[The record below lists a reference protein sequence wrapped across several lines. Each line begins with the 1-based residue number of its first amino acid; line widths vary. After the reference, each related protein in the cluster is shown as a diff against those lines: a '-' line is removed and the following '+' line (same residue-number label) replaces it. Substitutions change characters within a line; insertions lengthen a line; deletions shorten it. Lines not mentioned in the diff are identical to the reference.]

1 MWANTTYK
9 FKNGQY
15 IYFKYAGNSDWTS
28 ATYVPKFNW
37 FWDSGSWCSA
47 DLGTAVPGTSN
58 AYYYATVPNEYTG
71 YIQILRMNGSNT
83 DEQWNY
89 TSNFEAVSDHTKNC
103 FYLSGSGWDNVTLT
117 ATTYAPPAK
126 SVALSYDVVPSSGSG
141 TSLDPY
147 IVPTG
152 TTVRVTAAGTSE
164 LDDPDITKKYK
175 WDSGSYGTTAYKD
188 LSCSTNN
195 TTYSTTVSYKNYI
208 SSTAST
214 NDKSATV
221 YFKAVS
227 TPTISLSAPSTGVR
241 GNSITLT
248 ATPANAST
256 PTIVY
261 EYSTSSTFASSITS
275 IASTTSTTQSWTIPA
290 GTSGTTYYLRARMT
304 ISATTYYS
312 SILTLTA
319 YGKKTIHV
327 KNSNNWSTLYLYA
340 WDSSSNL
347 LNGDWPGTSGAG
359 SNGLSCTNT
368 GGQWWDVVITTQV
381 DGFILNQNVSG
392 DANQTADL
400 SYTTYTDDRC
410 LAIGTNEGKRT
421 LSNSVVTCPSAPT
434 SISTSAATSLT
445 NTTATINGSIGGN
458 GNDNITSYGFYWGTS
473 ATPGTQVEKGTSN
486 YTGSISHNLTSLTA
500 GTTYYYQAY
509 ATNGQGTTKST
520 PVASFKAPYSVTVQK
535 PTGCSSITPD
545 AGSYY
550 YSTGFT
556 VTTVAATGYSFSS
569 WSATNGT
576 TSSASSPSTGTNT
589 VTFTPT
595 ANSAVIKPVYTENKS
610 DITISAGAGGRITT
624 PASLSNPYSLGVATK
639 KAIVATP
646 NPGYYFKNWTCTG
659 TAVVENANSASTNA
673 KTDGTSG
680 GMGTVTANFEK
691 KWAVYGST
699 SDLGSWSTPQYLDSI
714 NATKWEVEVTL
725 SANTSYTFKLKY
737 LPEGESGWYGYGT
750 EGEST
755 YHTFVGQT
763 GTVTLAKSTA
773 NLRLLSAGAGKYKF
787 TINPSTKALSVT
799 YPTVTHPTNDYV
811 YFKNTPNWSPFKAH
825 IWGGTSGT
833 STGWSNLPTLS
844 TCTFDSKT
852 YYYAAIGDHSTF
864 MIVNSDNDNNKTADL
879 TASTHMGKYYD
890 VVNKSTQSS
899 EVAARWYDFK
909 ITITLN
915 QQSATSNSSPTSYN
929 PIYNSTVL
937 ASLSGNPSKTGYT
950 YEGFYT
956 AIAGGGS
963 QLIGTDKAWKQ
974 VANYTDASKHWIK
987 TASATLYAKW
997 TQSVTLNQNSATTNG
1012 STSVSATF
1020 NGSIGSITAPSKD
1033 GYTFGGWCSGDA
1045 GSILVINASGVLQQN
1060 VTDWTSNDATPK
1072 WKHEGASTLYA
1083 KWTQTVTLNANTSY
1097 HGSGDNTSATI
1108 LLNATSKSSIT
1119 HCTPATG
1126 YHLVGYYTAATAGT
1140 KILDADGS
1148 FAGDNITVSDVA
1160 YTSSGKWVKA
1170 GATTLY
1176 AQYAP
1181 NTYTINFNKN
1191 DGSYV
1196 GTATGTTASVNAT
1209 YDANVTLTA
1218 NGFSLTGYT
1227 FAGWATTSGGSV
1239 EYLNGATLTTP
1250 NFTSTDG
1257 GTYTLYA
1264 KWTENTYSTTVSN
1277 DGHGTVSPTGSV
1289 NISHHTGTTLTAT
1302 PSTNY
1307 VFKDWTISGGGIT
1320 PTTSSSKSQVFK
1332 ATSAGGSIRA
1342 NFADEWNIMGNQW
1355 GSWGTYNGMPATGN
1369 ANEFSV
1375 TLTLAARTNYEFK
1388 VVKRVYNG
1396 DDVYYTNASTTFTR
1410 GGTTTVTG
1418 LTTGGTGNHMTLTT
1432 DAAGDYT
1439 FTFKKDASTSNM
1451 KVTITFPT
1459 AYTVTFGKGT
1469 GGATITATASAS
1481 GTLTSGNYVAA
1492 GENITFTQT
1501 ASTGYTFSNWYDA
1514 ITGGSVVSTMGAS
1527 DNILNGIAANA
1538 TVYSRYTANTYAV
1551 TFDYATNGGTKTSGN
1566 DVNNA
1571 TYDQATM
1578 PVPTVKKDGYCIGWY
1593 SASEDGTLVIDAS
1606 GNLQPN
1612 VEVDEVIWTDED
1624 GKWKKTS
1631 AATVYAQF
1639 AIPTISMNPN
1649 PSLLN
1654 AGGKKDTI
1662 VLHPTYSCPPT
1673 GDYNITYA
1681 VGYQANHTLMSP
1693 QPPIIYGTGAGV
1705 GYDSIKMP
1713 LEANIYELIAIL
1725 KTGSTRGE
1733 GTEIRRDTM
1742 RYAVQDKYTITLRYM
1757 VDGVDVASST
1767 TWYAFPRGGDSARVK
1782 APLEKEGYVLD
1793 YWELGVGIDT
1803 CNNRC
1808 TRDAYTEDRWVYA
1821 ENNGTI
1827 KLHYKTRPNTVY
1839 FFDTFG
1845 RYWYSTMMKKYDY
1858 GTSGY
1863 WNTGKGAGAKGYTSD
1878 TVKASTVGLEHDRMY
1893 AAIEEGTT
1901 HLAFTHRKM
1910 DGSQNFWGH
1919 KDSYEHETKAPLVIY
1934 RTDFNAA
1941 TPMFVPVTTDIAS
1954 DYYVLNHTDKDG
1966 DTPEGE
1972 AHYYRGFWIKNSPVA
1987 DSTGYYLKV
1996 YNQVEVDGGK
2006 LIQSIP
2012 LRLTQTGEGGSFEL
2026 TATMDLEGGKTY
2038 GFKFTKAD
2046 TGGTKWFGNAS
2057 TMTSANHTGW
2067 VFATGTNNCGLTTTA
2082 AGDYTFHVY
2091 CKDFGTI
2098 AANTATAA
2106 QVQGQL
2112 AVTVDY
2118 STLAN
2123 DYRLLYSD
2131 AVQTEPIASYTVQRR
2146 AEGKDTVSFFIRPNN
2161 TPSLKIQKFTG
2172 SAWEDSVAVSLEGIA
2187 KDSVYVFYLEQSAE
2201 TGKLIVTGHDY
2212 YDGDFYIRTDCVDE
2226 HKWDYKQSLAAHR
2239 MTPSD
2244 YGQTSIQPFK
2254 FSHYYAHWCE
2264 AKTNVKYV
2272 IANKYAPCITDT
2284 VITDAYADSTGGFI
2298 KAATKGASVRFMY
2311 NKGTNATQRAYLA
2324 GAQGSSYDPDY
2335 LKITTSGDKMG
2346 TTAATPSTLT
2356 ELTFNDEKNWIYQAA
2371 IKAKPGLTAKL
2382 TAEFNGNTQYF
2393 LGSSSEEEQILG
2405 GTGDAWQQIL
2415 LTYDFKQN
2423 RLICAWQPSGDSI
2436 NGNVPINADVMII
2449 REAQDDAQQIIF
2461 KNNDSKLSSVKYI
2474 YSVMQFNYDDMVGH
2488 MWRWDYTTYSL
2499 CMYYISFPYDVAVN
2513 DIMAPGSI
2521 GQEWRLQRYNGEKRA
2536 KGWFAGDGVTTFWED
2551 LQAGDTLKAYEGYSL
2566 LLNRR
2571 IFNDGSSSV
2580 WENKKAGDKL
2590 YMYFPSINATTGVVA
2605 NETVN
2610 VVVPQHLC
2618 EVDRVFDQDLTLPS
2632 YEQRNHKVVD
2642 SHWNMIGTPL
2652 FEDKVAAVVTEGPRI
2667 DNSVPLAY
2675 IYEWNPAGNVLT
2687 VAAALNTS
2695 FEFKTMY
2702 SYMAQ
2707 YAGTITFIG
2716 SAVHQNSVAARRAPE
2731 TRHLTMELEL
2741 SKENEFV
2748 GRTYIELR
2756 ENAADTFQLNEDM
2769 CMLKNGVTADIYTK
2783 VGGYE
2788 AAANVLSIGNH
2799 TIPVELEVKTAGTY
2813 TFSMPK
2819 DFSGM
2824 VTLLDTYTQT
2834 RTNLSL
2840 DVYEVYLEQ
2849 GTIADRFFIELD
2861 IQQNTTSLEN
2871 VDGNNGINDGGV
2883 HKFIQNDKMFILKNG
2898 VIYDARGA
2906 RVK

>member
-83 DEQWNY
+83 DDQWNY

-126 SVALSYDVVPSSGSG
+126 SIALSYDVVPSSGSG
-141 TSLDPY
+141 TSVDPY

-261 EYSTSSTFASSITS
+261 EYSTSSTFASSVTS

-319 YGKKTIHV
+319 YGKKTIKV
-327 KNSNNWSTLYLYA
+327 KNTNGWATMKLHLYDA
-340 WDSSSNL
+340 DGNSKE
-347 LNGDWPGTSGAG
+347 DWPGSTDGITSA
-359 SNGLSCTNT
+359 
-368 GGQWWDVVITTQV
+368 GGQWKTVVLTSEWPY
-381 DGFILNQNVSG
+381 FILNDNNNGNQISG
-392 DANQTADL
+392 NKTY
-400 SYTTYTDDRC
+400 SYASSVTNGNCYE
-410 LAIGTNEGKRT
+410 ISSGSGTSLT
-421 LSNSVVTCPSAPT
+421 LSSGTCPSAPT
-434 SISTSAATSLT
+434 SITTSAATSLT

-473 ATPGTQVEKGTSN
+473 STPGTQVEKGTSN

-520 PVASFKAPYSVTVQK
+520 PVASFKAPYSVTVQQ
-535 PTGCSSITPD
+535 PTGCSSITPA
-545 AGSYY
+545 AGSHY

-639 KAIVATP
+639 QAIVATP

-659 TAVVENANSASTNA
+659 VAAVDNANSASTYA
-673 KTDGTSG
+673 KTDGTNSST
-680 GMGTVTANFEK
+680 GTITANFEK

-714 NATKWEVEVTL
+714 NTTKWEVEVTL
-725 SANTSYTFKLKY
+725 SANTSYTFKVKY
-737 LPEGESGWYGYGT
+737 IPEGESGWYGYGG
-750 EGEST
+750 EGEGAANT

-787 TINPSTKALSVT
+787 TFNPGSKTVSVT
-799 YPTVTHPTNDYV
+799 YPTVTHPTSDYL
-811 YFKNTPNWSPFKAH
+811 YFKNSPNWSPFKAH

-833 STGWSNLPTLS
+833 STGWGNLPTLS

-864 MIVNSDNDNNKTADL
+864 MIVNSDNNNNKTADL

-890 VVNKSTQSS
+890 VVNKSTQGS

-909 ITITLN
+909 VTITLN
-915 QQSATSNSSPTSYN
+915 QQSATTNSNPTSYN
-929 PIYNSTVL
+929 PVYNSTVL
-937 ASLSGNPSKTGYT
+937 ASLTSNPAKNGYT
-950 YEGFYT
+950 YGGFYT
-956 AIAGGGS
+956 SEAGGGS
-963 QLIGTDKAWKQ
+963 QIIGTDKAWIQ

-987 TASATLYAKW
+987 TASATIYAKW
-997 TQSVTLNQNSATTNG
+997 TQDITLNQNGATTDG
-1012 STSVSATF
+1012 TTSVSATF
-1020 NGSIGSITAPSKD
+1020 NGSIGSIASAPSKT
-1033 GYTFGGWCSGDA
+1033 GYTFGGWNSADDGSG
-1045 GSILVINASGVLQQN
+1045 LEVINASGVLQKN
-1060 VTDWTSNDATPK
+1060 KSGWTSNDATPK
-1072 WKHEGASTLYA
+1072 WQHAGASTLYA
-1083 KWTQTVTLNANTSY
+1083 KWTQTVTLDRNASY
-1097 HGSGDNTSATI
+1097 HGSGSNTTATI
-1108 LLNATSKSSIT
+1108 VLNATTKSSIT

-1126 YHLVGYYTAATAGT
+1126 YHLIGYYTAATGGT
-1140 KILDADGS
+1140 KILDEDGN
-1148 FAGDNITVSDVA
+1148 FAGTNITVSEVD
-1160 YTSSGKWVKA
+1160 YIKSSKWVKA
-1170 GATTLY
+1170 GETTLY
-1176 AQYAP
+1176 AHYDP
-1181 NTYTINFNKN
+1181 NTYTITFNKN

-1196 GTATGTTASVNAT
+1196 GSATGTTASVNAT

-1227 FAGWATTSGGSV
+1227 FAGWATTSGGDV
-1239 EYLNGATLTTP
+1239 AYLNGATLTKP
-1250 NFTSTDG
+1250 NFTSTNG

-1277 DGHGTVSPTGSV
+1277 DGHGTVSPTGTV

-1320 PTTSSSKSQVFK
+1320 PSSSSTKSQVFK

-1369 ANEFSV
+1369 ADEFSV
-1375 TLTLAARTNYEFK
+1375 TLTLAARTNYQFK

-1396 DDVYYTNASTTFTR
+1396 DDVYYTKASTTFTR

-1527 DNILNGIAANA
+1527 DNILNSIAADA

-1551 TFDYATNGGTKTSGN
+1551 TFDYETNGGTKTSGA

-1578 PVPTVKKDGYCIGWY
+1578 TVPTVKKDGYCIGWY
-1593 SASEDGTLVIDAS
+1593 SASEDGVLVVDAE

-1612 VEVDEVIWTDED
+1612 VEIDEEIWTDED
-1624 GKWKKTS
+1624 GKWKKTG

-1639 AIPTISMNPN
+1639 TAPTISITADPAT
-1649 PSLLN
+1649 LN
-1654 AGGKKDTI
+1654 AGRAQILGRDT
-1662 VLHPTYSCPPT
+1662 VVFHPTFSCDPT
-1673 GDYNITYA
+1673 GNYNISYT
-1681 VGYQANHTLMSP
+1681 VGYSANHTLLPS
-1693 QPPIIYGTGAGV
+1693 QPTIKYGTGAGV
-1705 GYDSIKMP
+1705 GYDTIKMP
-1713 LEANIYELIAIL
+1713 HDPNTYEVVAIL
-1725 KTGSTRGE
+1725 KTGTTRGS
-1733 GTEIRRDTM
+1733 GTEVRRDTLD
-1742 RYAVQDKYTITLRYM
+1742 YVVENSYTVNIYYL
-1757 VDGVDVASST
+1757 VDGANIREARSTIAYPSSAMTTIIVDQI
-1767 TWYAFPRGGDSARVK
+1767 
-1782 APLEKEGYVLD
+1782 ENGYILD
-1793 YWELGVGIDT
+1793 RWELGAGIDT
-1803 CNNRC
+1803 VSGQGSTYESLGR
-1808 TRDAYTEDRWVYA
+1808 YVVSKKIYA
-1821 ENNGTI
+1821 ANNGTI
-1827 KLHYKTRPNTVY
+1827 KLHYKQKAKTVY
-1839 FFDTFG
+1839 FFDAFD
-1845 RYWYSTMMKKYDY
+1845 RDWYSTMMRCYDY
-1858 GTSGY
+1858 GSTGY
-1863 WNTGKGAGAKGYTSD
+1863 WNVTNGSGSNTKDSLKFGWSDYDESFYYTK
-1878 TVKASTVGLEHDRMY
+1878 TAF
-1893 AAIEEGTT
+1893 AGTT
-1901 HLAFTHRKM
+1901 TKLSITSKV
-1910 DGSQNFWGH
+1910 QYNEENFNGV
-1919 KDSYEHETKAPLVIY
+1919 DVIY
-1934 RTDFNAA
+1934 RTDFNEA
-1941 TPMFVPVTTDIAS
+1941 TPMFVPVRTSLS
-1954 DYYVLNHTDKDG
+1954 DYFTYNTD
-1966 DTPEGE
+1966 
-1972 AHYYRGFWIKNSPVA
+1972 AHYFRGFWVKASPVR
-1987 DSTGYYLKV
+1987 DSTGYYLHV
-1996 YNQVEVDGGK
+1996 FDGTSKSDAK
-2006 LIQSIP
+2006 LIQTLP
-2012 LRLTQTGEGGSFEL
+2012 LRLTKTGEGGSYEL

-2038 GFKFTKAD
+2038 GFKFTKA
-2046 TGGTKWFGNAS
+2046 TGASTKDWYTDGNNG
-2057 TMTSANHTGW
+2057 TMTSGNHTSW
-2067 VFATGTNNCGLTTTA
+2067 DFQVKDANNCGLATTA
-2082 AGDYTFHVY
+2082 AGEYTFHVF
-2091 CKDFGTI
+2091 CKPYESASET
-2098 AANTATAA
+2098 N
-2106 QVQGQL
+2106 VQGKL

-2123 DYRLLYSD
+2123 DYRLIYNDNVKS
-2131 AVQTEPIASYTVQRR
+2131 EPIASQTIQKN
-2146 AEGKDTVSFFIRPNN
+2146 AGGKDTVSFFVRGA
-2161 TPSLKIQKFTG
+2161 TAATKTMKIQKFNG
-2172 SAWEDSVAVSLEGIA
+2172 STWVDSIAVSLTDIT
-2187 KDSVYVFYLEQSAE
+2187 KDSVYVFYVEQSAE
-2201 TGKLIVTGHDY
+2201 TGKLSVTGHDY
-2212 YDGDFYIRTDCVDE
+2212 YSGDFYIRTDCVDE

-2239 MTPSD
+2239 MTPTD
-2244 YGQTSIQPFK
+2244 YGQASVQPFK

-2272 IANKYAPCITDT
+2272 IANKYAPCLTDT
-2284 VITDAYADSTGGFI
+2284 VITDLYADSAGGFL

-2311 NKGTNATQRAYLA
+2311 NKSTNETQRAYLA
-2324 GAQGSSYDPDY
+2324 GAQGGSYDPNF
-2335 LKITTSGDKMG
+2335 LKITTSGSKMG
-2346 TTAATPSTLT
+2346 NTEATPEVITAKSFT
-2356 ELTFNDEKNWIYQAA
+2356 DEKNWIYQAA

-2382 TAEFNGNTQYF
+2382 TASFNGNTQYF
-2393 LGSSSEEEQILG
+2393 LGSSSAEEQLLG
-2405 GTGDAWQQIL
+2405 GTGDAWQQFL

-2436 NGNVPINADVMII
+2436 NGDVPINADVMII
-2449 REAQDDAQQIIF
+2449 REAQEDAQQIIF
-2461 KNNDSKLSSVKYI
+2461 KNNSSQLSSVKYI
-2474 YSVMQFNYDDMVGH
+2474 YGVMQFNRDEMVGR
-2488 MWRWDYTTYSL
+2488 MNRWDYWTYQL
-2499 CMYYISFPYDVAVN
+2499 CMYYISFPFEVAVN

-2521 GQEWRLQRYNGEKRA
+2521 GQEWRLQRYNGDKRS

-2571 IFNDGSSSV
+2571 IFNDGASSV
-2580 WENKKAGDKL
+2580 WANKKSGDKL
-2590 YMYFPSINATTGVVA
+2590 YMYFPSLNATTGIVS

-2610 VVVPQHLC
+2610 VVVPEHLC

-2667 DNSVPLAY
+2667 DNSDPLAY

-2687 VAAALNTS
+2687 VAAALNTD

-2769 CMLKNGVTADIYTK
+2769 CMLKNGVIADIYTK

-2819 DFSGM
+2819 DFSGT
-2824 VTLLDTYTQT
+2824 VTLFDSYTQT